1 MWCVRP
7 TVNSCFLPHRLQDLS
22 QAAASNPP
30 RGIKG
35 RCVIVVAHAYHVR
48 VPIAAT
54 FSLLYR
60 CMGSAHGAV
69 LECVVSES
77 YICLLLEEGQIC
89 RVAYSEE
96 HPKEKR
102 YASWVSASPSVTFF
116 SLSPSSVKRLLHP
129 TVSRVWCLPSN

>member
-1 MWCVRP
+1 M
-7 TVNSCFLPHRLQDLS
+7 
-22 QAAASNPP
+22 
-30 RGIKG
+30 
-35 RCVIVVAHAYHVR
+35 IVVACEYHVR

-60 CMGSAHGAV
+60 CMGSAHDSV

-96 HPKEKR
+96 QPKEKR
-102 YASWVSASPSVTFF
+102 YVTWFSAPTCVICF
-116 SLSPSSVKRLLHP
+116 LSRTSVKKLLHP
-129 TVSRVWCLPSN
+129 MVSKVWCLPQ